1 MAKRKGRDPL
11 LLRVCAEIGAGRIT
25 EAYIH
30 DPGYMTEGLTEGS
43 RITINPAH
51 ATVNVL
57 VHECI
62 HALRPAWSEQT
73 VRSRTSQICRRLTDA
88 ETQAIFQEYQ
98 QLKKSRRTMKRIPKD
113 APR

>member
-57 VHECI
+57 VHEC
-62 HALRPAWSEQT
+62 
-73 VRSRTSQICRRLTDA
+73 TDA

-98 QLKKSRRTMKRIPKD
+98 QRKKSRRTMKRIPKD